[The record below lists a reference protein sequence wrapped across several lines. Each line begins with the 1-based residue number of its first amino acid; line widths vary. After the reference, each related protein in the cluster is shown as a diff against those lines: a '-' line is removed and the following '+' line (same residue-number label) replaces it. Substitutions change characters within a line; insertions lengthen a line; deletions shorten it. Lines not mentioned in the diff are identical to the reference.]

1 MSDIQNSLIIND
13 SVDSDD
19 SSDETVSESSSGSTT
34 KTLINVFKTNIKT
47 NEIPEIPDI
56 INCVCGHMS
65 SKNCIIKC
73 CKECCNIAGCNK
85 HNSDIKNINKSD
97 KICTLCMKETDS
109 NELCHYLNKKINTV
123 VNYCED
129 CFNNNENKLMHMFKH
144 KNVIKPKYEK
154 DFKLFIKQFE
164 NTVIT
169 NAILC
174 NDILSHD
181 KFNTMSLMDSGY
193 SYECPTCE
201 DIIDIGYGDF
211 CENCGDL
218 VCEDNCTRHKHRTCS
233 NKECAHNGCHT
244 YCPDCYNS
252 DNIEFHEKYQ
262 KVIMTSES
270 INCDECDIDLNEFSE
285 FVDDD
290 EDYELKYL
298 CPNCNQIK
306 NFKNDSLRSCNNCD
320 NYVCYDCTSVTE
332 KYICNCDCDDDDHCE
347 NQDNCRNVSICM
359 CNECDPNLKY
369 NFKRSVSPGPYTLS
383 ENEADQCSVC
393 MINKK
398 KYASVPCGH
407 LCLCGGCANQ
417 IKEKC
422 PICNNKVTSIIK
434 IF

>member
-1 MSDIQNSLIIND
+1 MSDIQTSLIIND
-13 SVDSDD
+13 DD
-19 SSDETVSESSSGSTT
+19 LSYETVSESSSELTI
-34 KTLINVFKTNIKT
+34 INTFKNKIKT
-47 NEIPEIPDI
+47 NDIPEIPDI
-56 INCVCGHMS
+56 INCLCGYMS

-73 CKECCNIAGCNK
+73 CKECCNVAGCNK

-97 KICTLCMKETDS
+97 KICTLCMKETPS

-129 CFNNNENKLMHMFKH
+129 CFNNNEDKLIYMFEHKH
-144 KNVIKPKYEK
+144 VIKPKYNNNFE
-154 DFKLFIKQFE
+154 LFMKQFE
-164 NTVIT
+164 NTIIT
-169 NAILC
+169 KTIFC
-174 NDILSHD
+174 NEIISHD
-181 KFNTMSLMDSGY
+181 KFDIKLLMESDY

-201 DIIDIGYGDF
+201 DIINIGCGDF

-218 VCEDNCTRHKHRTCS
+218 VCEDNCTRHKHKTCS
-233 NKECAHNGCHT
+233 NEECAHNGCHT
-244 YCPDCYNS
+244 YCPDCYDS
-252 DNIEFHEKYQ
+252 DNIEFYEKYK
-262 KVIMTSES
+262 KVIMTTES
-270 INCDECDIDLNEFSE
+270 INCDECDTDLNEFTE

-306 NFKNDSLRSCNNCD
+306 NFKNDSLRSCENCD
-320 NYVCYDCTSVTE
+320 NYVCYDCTSIIE
-332 KYICNCDCDDDDHCE
+332 KYICNCNDDEHCE
-347 NQDNCRNVSICM
+347 NQDNCRNVSICL
-359 CNECDPNLKY
+359 CNECDPNLKH
-369 NFKRSVSPGPYTLS
+369 NFKRSTSPCILS
-383 ENEADQCSVC
+383 ENEAEQCSVC